1 MLVNMSILEKINKPS
16 DLRLIKKELLPELA
30 KEIRDFM
37 LSSVSNTGGHL
48 APSLG
53 AVEIA
58 IALHYV
64 FEAPKD
70 KIIWD
75 VGHQAY
81 AHKILTGRH
90 SQFATLRQTGSI
102 SGFPKISESGYDAF
116 GTGHSSTAISAAL
129 GFAVARD
136 LKDEKHKVVAVVG
149 DGALTG
155 GLAYEGLLNTGH
167 SGTDILVILNDNEMF
182 ISRRVGALAAYLTK
196 LLTGGLYNKLYK
208 RVDKFLSRIHFWGS
222 QIMRIAKRFRVL
234 LFPGMLFE
242 EMGFVYLG
250 PVDGHDI
257 GKLIEILS
265 KVKNLKGP
273 VLLHILTKKGKGY
286 APAEDNPTAFHGVG
300 SFNII
305 TGEPIARAKFP
316 TYTKIFSQTLV
327 KLAREN
333 EKIIAITAAMADGVG
348 LVDFQKEF
356 PKRFF
361 DVGIAEGHAVT
372 FAAGL
377 AASGYKPVVAIYST
391 FLQRAIDEIIHDVC
405 LQNLPVVFAIDRA
418 GIVGEDGATH
428 QGAFDLSYLRMIP
441 NIVIM
446 TPSDE
451 NELQNM
457 LKTAFTLNCPVA
469 IRYPRGNGVGVKLE
483 KDIKILPVGK
493 SEIVKEGKELFILA
507 AGSLVGV
514 SLDVA
519 HKFQSENISCGVVNI
534 RFVKP
539 LDIDLIKNILQKT
552 KKIVTIEENVIS
564 GGFGSAVCEL
574 LKDADVKIH
583 TIGLPDKFVEH
594 GRQNEIREKYGLTS
608 DKIHININQWLKK
621 SG

>member
-102 SGFPKISESGYDAF
+102 SGFPKISESEYDAF

>member
-1 MLVNMSILEKINKPS
+1 MSILEKINKPS

-102 SGFPKISESGYDAF
+102 SGFPKISESEYDAF

>member
-1 MLVNMSILEKINKPS
+1 MGILEKINKPS

-53 AVEIA
+53 AVELA

-81 AHKILTGRH
+81 VHKILTGRREK
-90 SQFATLRQTGSI
+90 FATLRQTDSI
-102 SGFPKISESGYDAF
+102 SGFPKISESEYDAF
-116 GTGHSSTAISAAL
+116 GVGHSSTSISAAL
-129 GFAVARD
+129 GFAVSRD
-136 LKDEKHKVVAVVG
+136 LNCESHKVVAVVG
-149 DGALTG
+149 DGAMTG

-167 SGTDILVILNDNEMF
+167 TGSDILVILNDNEMF

-222 QIMRIAKRFRVL
+222 QIMRVAKRFRVL

-242 EMGFVYLG
+242 EMGFAYLG

-273 VLLHILTKKGKGY
+273 VLLHVLTKKGKGY
-286 APAEDNPTAFHGVG
+286 APAEDNPTVFHGIG

-305 TGEPIARAKFP
+305 TGEPSAAAKFP
-316 TYTKIFSQTLV
+316 TYTNIFSRTLV
-327 KLAREN
+327 NLAGKD

-348 LVDFQKEF
+348 LTDFQKAY
-356 PKRFF
+356 PSRFF

-391 FLQRAIDEIIHDVC
+391 FLQRAIDGIIHDVC
-405 LQNLPVVFAIDRA
+405 LQKLPVVFAVDRA

-441 NIVIM
+441 NIVLM

-451 NELQNM
+451 NELRNM
-457 LKTAFTLNCPVA
+457 LKTALEIHQPAA
-469 IRYPRGNGVGVKLE
+469 IRYPRGEGTGVKLE
-483 KDIKILPVGK
+483 KEVKVIPIGL
-493 SEIVKEGKELFILA
+493 SEIVKDGKDLFILA
-507 AGSLVGV
+507 VGNLTGV
-514 SLDVA
+514 SVDVA
-519 HKFQSENISCGVVNI
+519 HKFQSENISCGVVNV

-539 LDIDLIKNILQKT
+539 LDIDLLKNISKKT
-552 KKIVTIEENVIS
+552 KRIVTVEENVIA

-574 LKDADVKIH
+574 LKDSDAKIR

-594 GRQNEIREKYGLTS
+594 GKQKDIRERYGLTS
-608 DKIHININQWLKK
+608 DKIYANINQWLKK

>member
-1 MLVNMSILEKINKPS
+1 MSILEKINNPN

-53 AVEIA
+53 AVELS

-64 FEAPKD
+64 FDAPKD

-81 AHKILTGRH
+81 AHKILTGRREK
-90 SQFATLRQTGSI
+90 FATLRQTDSI
-102 SGFPKISESGYDAF
+102 SGFPKIAESEYDAF
-116 GTGHSSTAISAAL
+116 GVGHSSTSISAAL
-129 GFAVARD
+129 GFAVSRD
-136 LKDEKHKVVAVVG
+136 LNCESHKIVAVVG
-149 DGALTG
+149 DGAMTG

-167 SGTDILVILNDNEMF
+167 SGTDVLVILNDNEMF
-182 ISRRVGALAAYLTK
+182 ISHRVGALAAYLTK

-222 QIMRIAKRFRVL
+222 QIMRVAKRFRVL

-242 EMGFVYLG
+242 EMGFAYLG

-265 KVKNLKGP
+265 KVRNLKGP
-273 VLLHILTKKGKGY
+273 VLLHVLTKKGKGY
-286 APAEDNPTAFHGVG
+286 SPAEDNPTAFHGVG

-305 TGEPIARAKFP
+305 TGEPNTAAKYP

-327 KLAREN
+327 NLAGRD

-348 LVDFQKEF
+348 LADFQKEF

-391 FLQRAIDEIIHDVC
+391 FLQRALDEIIHDVC

-457 LKTAFTLNCPVA
+457 LKTALEINRPVA
-469 IRYPRGNGVGVKLE
+469 IRYPRGEGTGVKLE
-483 KDIKILPVGK
+483 KEIKVIPVGK
-493 SEIVKEGKELFILA
+493 SRIVKDGKDIFIFA
-507 AGSLVGV
+507 AGNLAGA

-519 HKFQSENISCGVVNI
+519 RKFQSENISCGVVDV

-539 LDIDLIKNILQKT
+539 LDIDLLKNISQKT
-552 KKIVTIEENVIS
+552 KRIVTVEENVIS

-574 LKDADVKIH
+574 LKDSDVKIH

-594 GRQNEIREKYGLTS
+594 GSQKDIREIYGLTS
-608 DKIHININQWLKK
+608 DKIHTNINQWLKK